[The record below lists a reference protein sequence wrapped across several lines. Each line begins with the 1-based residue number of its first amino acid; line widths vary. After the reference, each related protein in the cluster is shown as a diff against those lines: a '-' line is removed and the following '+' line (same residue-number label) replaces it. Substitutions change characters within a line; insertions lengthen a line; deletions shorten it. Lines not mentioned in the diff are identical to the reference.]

1 LFENHLK
8 LDYIQDR
15 LVLKKEYL
23 PLSEFRY
30 IVRIADADLRG
41 SESLESELT
50 KIKGISINLA
60 KAILKAANL
69 TGLQVGYMKDM
80 EAQKIEDVLAN
91 PETFGIPTWLFNRQK
106 DLETG
111 KNRHLIGSNLTL
123 QTEFDVNLMKE
134 TRSWKGIRHGLG
146 LKVRGQRTKTTA
158 RSGRV
163 VSVRRSTLRRTRQ

>member
-1 LFENHLK
+1 LITFKIDWLK
-8 LDYIQDR
+8 EEHQ
-15 LVLKKEYL
+15 

-30 IVRIADADLRG
+30 IVRIADTDLRG

-50 KIKGISINLA
+50 KIKGISINLS

-69 TGLQVGYMKDM
+69 IDLQVGYMKDV
-80 EAQKIEDVLAN
+80 EAQKIEEVLAN
-91 PETFGIPTWLFNRQK
+91 PKAFGIPPWLFNRQK

-111 KNRHLIGSNLTL
+111 ENRHLIGSDLTL
-123 QTEFDVNLMKE
+123 QTEADIDLMKE
-134 TRSWKGIRHGLG
+134 SRSWKGIRHGLG

-163 VSVRRSTLRRTRQ
+163 VSVRRSSLRRARQ